1 MIAAP
6 VATPVLFRSL
16 AMPESLRTVVRPFA
30 RFRQRTVLALAF
42 IALAACS
49 GGDSISGP
57 PPAPAALRIDA
68 GNTQEGIAGQQL
80 PVRIAVT
87 VIDENGRP
95 LPDARVT
102 FNVSPGGGTL
112 DPASAQTNSSGRA
125 ESQWTLGT
133 QTGTAVATAN
143 VSGVAPATFTAV
155 VRPGP
160 VSQVIASPNSLTLGV
175 GDTLRLT
182 ATARDQF
189 GNTIDQITLAWS
201 SLDPTVVSVANG
213 FVTAVSQGTGRAVV
227 TTNAPSGTIS
237 DTVAIAVGP
246 TGSSYCG
253 TRDVSMPPVGGVIF
267 LNTSAGAAER
277 CVGATVAG
285 AEFALVLMNASP
297 VYGNTNGL
305 DALALGVGTP
315 PAAAMSAAFGM
326 SASAPSSSVSMSA
339 QAASRDGGFERLLRL
354 RERRE
359 LAPYTGMARERFGRD
374 GRASA
379 SVAASVADV
388 AAAQVNPPAV
398 GSFVTLNAQA
408 LSACSQ
414 PNMRTGRVIAVSQR
428 AVIVADTTNPSGGYT
443 DSEYESIAATFD
455 TLTYPLDVEYFG
467 EPTNVSGFNRI
478 VLFYTRA
485 VNQLTPPN
493 AGYVIGG
500 FFFARDLYP
509 KQSRDGVPGC
519 TNSNEREMM
528 YLLVADPTGQVN
540 GNTRS
545 KNDVTRLN
553 RTTVAHELQHLINA
567 GRRLYVTP
575 GAETNEEVWLDEGL
589 AHTAEELLYLRTAGF
604 GTRDNLDLAD
614 IAPNA
619 TTAQIFT
626 NFAAQN
632 FARWVGYLRAPESQ
646 SPYAPNDSLSTRG
659 AAWHFLRYAAGRQP
673 QNEAAFYRKLVG
685 GPGTGIQNLTAAIPG
700 GELKTWLRD
709 WAVANFADDLALNLD
724 ARYTVPTWNFRNI
737 LPSLSIGGQ
746 TLGSYPL
753 ATRTLPTNVARRVNL
768 AGGGSGYLRFS
779 VPAARSALISVSFN
793 GQAPPSD
800 VQLAIVRYR

>member
-6 VATPVLFRSL
+6 VATPVPFRSL
-16 AMPESLRTVVRPFA
+16 AMPGSLSPVAPASA
-30 RFRQRTVLALAF
+30 RFRKRTVFALT
-42 IALAACS
+42 LLVLSAC
-49 GGDSISGP
+49 GGESISGP
-57 PPAPAALRIDA
+57 PPAPAAVRIDA

-95 LPDARVT
+95 LPDARVS

-112 DPASAQTNSSGRA
+112 NPASTQTNSAGRA
-125 ESQWTLGT
+125 ESQWTLGS

-189 GNTIDQITLAWS
+189 GNTIDQIALAWS
-201 SLDPTVVSVANG
+201 SADPSVISVANG
-213 FVTAVSQGTGRAVV
+213 LVTAVSQGTGRAVV
-227 TTNAPSGTIS
+227 TTNAPSGTIA

-246 TGSSYCG
+246 SGSSFCG
-253 TRDVSMPPVGGVIF
+253 TREVAVPPVGGVIF
-267 LNTSAGAAER
+267 LNNSGGSAER

-285 AEFALVLMNASP
+285 AEFTLVLMNASP
-297 VYGNTNGL
+297 VYGNSNGL

-315 PAAAMSAAFGM
+315 PSASVSDAFGM
-326 SASAPSSSVSMSA
+326 STSTLASGVSMSTP
-339 QAASRDGGFERLLRL
+339 AASRDGGFERQLRL

-359 LAPYTGMARERFGRD
+359 LEPYTNMARERFGRD
-374 GRASA
+374 GRA
-379 SVAASVADV
+379 AASVTGGGAV
-388 AAAQVNPPAV
+388 AAQVNPPAV

-414 PNMRTGRVIAVSQR
+414 PNMRTGRVVAVSQR
-428 AVIVADTTNPSGGYT
+428 AVIVADTANPSGGYT
-443 DSEYESIAATFD
+443 DSEYESIAVTFD

-478 VLFYTRA
+478 ILFYTRA

-493 AGYVIGG
+493 ANYVVGG

-509 KQSRDGVPGC
+509 RQTRGGVPGC
-519 TNSNEREMM
+519 SNSNEREMM

-540 GNTRS
+540 SNARS

-553 RTTVAHELQHLINA
+553 RTTVAHELEHLINA
-567 GRRLYVTP
+567 GQRLYVTP
-575 GAETNEEVWLDEGL
+575 NATTNEEVWLDEGL

-604 GTRDNLDLAD
+604 GTRENLRLSD
-614 IAPNA
+614 IAPNSQ
-619 TTAQIFT
+619 TAQIFT
-626 NFAAQN
+626 NYAAQN

-685 GPGTGIQNLTAAIPG
+685 GPGIGIANLTAAIPG

-709 WAVANFADDLALNLD
+709 WAVANFADDLAANLD
-724 ARYTVPTWNFRNI
+724 PRYTVPTWNFRSI

-753 ATRTLPTNVARRVNL
+753 ATRSLPSNVARRVNL

-793 GQAPPSD
+793 GQAPPDD

>member
-1 MIAAP
+1 
-6 VATPVLFRSL
+6 
-16 AMPESLRTVVRPFA
+16 MPESLRPVVRAPARPFPRA
-30 RFRQRTVLALAF
+30 GVAVAF
-42 IALAACS
+42 LTLIAC
-49 GGDSISGP
+49 GGGESVSGP
-57 PPAPAALRIDA
+57 PPAPAALRIEA
-68 GNTQEGIAGQQL
+68 GNSQQGIAGQQL

-112 DPASAQTNSSGRA
+112 DPVSAQTNSNGRA
-125 ESQWTLGT
+125 ESQWTLGS

-143 VSGVAPATFTAV
+143 VSGVSPATFTAV

-160 VSQVIASPNSLTLGV
+160 VSQVIASPSSLTLGV

-182 ATARDQF
+182 ASARDQF
-189 GNTIDQITLAWS
+189 GNTVDQIALAWTS
-201 SLDPTVVSVANG
+201 ADPSVISVANG
-213 FVTAVSQGTGRAVV
+213 LVTAVSQGTGRAVV
-227 TTNAPSGTIS
+227 TTSAPSGTIS
-237 DTVAIAVGP
+237 DTVSIAVGP
-246 TGSSYCG
+246 AGSSFCG
-253 TRDVSMPPVGGVIF
+253 TRDVATPSVGDVIF
-267 LNTSAGAAER
+267 LNNTGGSAER

-285 AEFALVLMNASP
+285 AQFALVLMNASP
-297 VYGNTNGL
+297 IYGNTNGL

-315 PAAAMSAAFGM
+315 PAASVADAFGL
-326 SASAPSSSVSMSA
+326 SAPAGGVSMSA
-339 QAASRDGGFERLLRL
+339 PAASRDGGFERQLRL

-359 LAPYTGMARERFGRD
+359 LEPYTSTARERFGR
-374 GRASA
+374 GTPSA
-379 SVAASVADV
+379 ANVAGGDA

-414 PNMRTGRVIAVSQR
+414 PNTRTGRVVAVSQR
-428 AVIVADTTNPSGGYT
+428 AVIVADTANPIGGYT

-478 VLFYTRA
+478 ILFYTRA

-493 AGYVIGG
+493 APFVVGG

-509 KQSRDGVPGC
+509 KRTRDGVPGC
-519 TNSNEREMM
+519 SNSNEREMM

-553 RTTVAHELQHLINA
+553 RTTLAHELEHLINA
-567 GRRLYVTP
+567 GQRLYITP
-575 GAETNEEVWLDEGL
+575 NATTNEEVWLDEGL
-589 AHTAEELLYLRTAGF
+589 AHTAEELLYLRIAGF
-604 GTRDNLDLAD
+604 GSRENLDLAD

-619 TTAQIFT
+619 ATAQIFT
-626 NFAAQN
+626 NYAAQN

-685 GPGTGIQNLTAAIPG
+685 GPGIGIANLTAAIPG
-700 GELKTWLRD
+700 GALQTWLRD
-709 WAVANFADDLALNLD
+709 WAVANFADDLADNLD
-724 ARYTVPTWNFRNI
+724 PRYTVPAWNFRSI

-753 ATRTLPTNVARRVNL
+753 ATRTLPSNLVRRVNL

-793 GQAPPSD
+793 GQAPPD
-800 VQLAIVRYR
+800 NVQLAIVRYR